1 MRILSSI
8 YGLDWLEAKL
18 QLWVSNYNWKLF
30 LAKRFDWAEAKTR
43 YGHDVTFQTS
53 LAVAV
58 HPASKGVGYFA
69 GNRSLVTGKSPL
81 RSLQASPPSGAC
93 IMYSTWL
100 FIGHLG
106 FEGYL
111 RKSTQTA
118 FCGGNNYVLIMTTM
132 AVCSTCWWCMLAN
145 LEQVGLIFYLS
156 NIVRSMKMVF
166 NNDRRDLKMRQ
177 HWLKWRAI

>member
-1 MRILSSI
+1 M
-8 YGLDWLEAKL
+8 
-18 QLWVSNYNWKLF
+18 
-30 LAKRFDWAEAKTR
+30 FDWAGAKTR

-106 FEGYL
+106 FEDYL

-118 FCGGNNYVLIMTTM
+118 FCGGNNYVSIMTTM
-132 AVCSTCWWCMLAN
+132 AVCGICWWCMLAN
-145 LEQVGLIFYLS
+145 LEQVGLILS
-156 NIVRSMKMVF
+156 RTLVRSMKMVF
-166 NNDRRDLKMRQ
+166 NNDRQDLKMRQ
-177 HWLKWRAI
+177 YWLAWRAI

>member
-1 MRILSSI
+1 MTCACCFQSMDLTEWKQNCNFGWAII
-8 YGLDWLEAKL
+8 TE
-18 QLWVSNYNWKLF
+18 KLF
-30 LAKRFDWAEAKTR
+30 VEKMSDCTGDKTR
-43 YGHDVTFQTS
+43 YGHCVTFQTS

-106 FEGYL
+106 FEDYL

-118 FCGGNNYVLIMTTM
+118 FEVAIIMYWLWPQWLNVVL
-132 AVCSTCWWCMLAN
+132 AGDACP
-145 LEQVGLIFYLS
+145 LISSRWDWFSLPPT
-156 NIVRSMKMVF
+156 
-166 NNDRRDLKMRQ
+166 
-177 HWLKWRAI
+177 

>member
-1 MRILSSI
+1 MDLTDWKQNCNFERAIITENCYLQR
-8 YGLDWLEAKL
+8 GLTEQKL
-18 QLWVSNYNWKLF
+18 KL
-30 LAKRFDWAEAKTR
+30 DVE
-43 YGHDVTFQTS
+43 HDVTFQTS

-166 NNDRRDLKMRQ
+166 NNDRQDLKMRQ
-177 HWLKWRAI
+177 YWLAWRAI